1 MFGLSHSY
9 KGVPSPVPDQPDVPS
24 YIPGYVHPEPQREP
38 HAIQDIVYPYP
49 NLLSFLFNH
58 HFWMT
63 STTKSR
69 KDCDILCDLV
79 GHNDFNMDD
88 IKEMDFR
95 KIKEELCS
103 VQPPFRALLD
113 LLLSP

>member
-1 MFGLSHSY
+1 
-9 KGVPSPVPDQPDVPS
+9 
-24 YIPGYVHPEPQREP
+24 
-38 HAIQDIVYPYP
+38 
-49 NLLSFLFNH
+49 
-58 HFWMT
+58 MT

-88 IKEMDFR
+88 IKEMDFH
-95 KIKEELCS
+95 KIKEELRS